1 MNKLISFLFALLC
14 ATTTTW
20 AQDSG
25 YPELD
30 AMVPVWK
37 NAQETTFGYPA
48 SQKSLLAKFYEWY
61 LASGMD
67 VVNLNNAGD
76 PMTDEPST
84 LSTQMFE
91 RQVIEFFAPLYD
103 FRLDD
108 VWGLVTHSGTDG
120 NNHGIYFGVNYLRNQ
135 TQLEP
140 VLYVSDE
147 AHYSNM
153 RLAHLQNLDMRLV
166 ASDSMGRMIPDS
178 LEKVLVTSRPA
189 LMVYAMGSTFKG
201 AIDDQKA
208 LNAVLDAHPE
218 IPGVYRHVDAAL
230 FGGYLPFTPYRA
242 LVSRDSMHY
251 ESIAVSGHK
260 FFGIDSPCGLFICTR
275 EVYDKQVSYNVPYL
289 NSNMRMINCSR
300 DALDPLKFWWLI
312 KYHGFEG
319 WEYQAA
325 QVLSQRDYLK
335 HQLDS
340 IGWPCWVNE
349 YSNTVFFRRP
359 SQRVISKYTLAQ
371 GHDDRFGGDLAHV
384 VVMQH
389 VSKEKID
396 MFIND
401 LTEEQ
406 TVSVTWDSIFVDK
419 VRAWRDGDGNI
430 EHTNNTK
437 DGITVTYDGPGK
449 YCGFAYGEIYFYKA
463 DAKQTFTSTVG
474 SISRIEISGVQ
485 VRTIYPEGWKWIPEE
500 QVDVSHYR
508 GKLIWEGTPADS
520 VSMNGSDEPIDI
532 KDISQIVFTVSG
544 KPTAINEVKQGQN
557 PNRKLIKD
565 GQLIIKANG
574 KTYNAAGVPVDTKR

>member
-1 MNKLISFLFALLC
+1 MKTLRFTILALLC
-14 ATTTTW
+14 AVTHGAW
-20 AQDSG
+20 AQTSG

-30 AMVPVWK
+30 DMVPVWK
-37 NAQETTFGYPA
+37 TAQQTTFGYPA
-48 SQKSLLAKFYEWY
+48 SQKSQLAQFYKWY
-61 LASGMD
+61 VASGMD

-103 FRLDD
+103 FPIDD
-108 VWGLVTHSGTDG
+108 VWGIVTHSGTDG
-120 NNHGIYFGVNYLRNQ
+120 NNHGIYFGVNYLRNT
-135 TQLEP
+135 TQMEP

-153 RLAHLQNLDMRLV
+153 RLAHLQNLEMRLV

-201 AIDDQKA
+201 AIDDQKS

-230 FGGYLPFTPYRA
+230 FGGYLPFTPYRS
-242 LVSRDSMHY
+242 LVSRDTMRY

-260 FFGIDSPCGLFICTR
+260 FFGIDSPCGLFLCTR
-275 EVYDKQVSYNVPYL
+275 EVYDKQENYNVTYL

-319 WEYQAA
+319 WEFQAT
-325 QVLSQRDYLK
+325 QLFHQRDYLK
-335 HQLDS
+335 QQLDS
-340 IGWPCWVNE
+340 IGWPCWVND

-359 SQRVISKYTLAQ
+359 SQQVVSKYTLAQ
-371 GHDDRFGGDLAHV
+371 GYDERFGGELAHV

-389 VSKEKID
+389 VSEEKID
-396 MFIND
+396 MFIAD
-401 LTEEQ
+401 LTAERGFS
-406 TVSVTWDSIFVDK
+406 VSWDSLFVDK

-430 EHTNNTK
+430 ELANNTR
-437 DGITVTYDGPGK
+437 DGITVTFEGPGK
-449 YCGFAYGEIYFYKA
+449 YCGFSYDEIYFYKA
-463 DAKQTFTSTVG
+463 DAKLTFTSTVG
-474 SISRIEISGVQ
+474 DISRIEISGTQ
-485 VRTIYPEGWKWIPEE
+485 VRTVYPDGWTWVPEE

-520 VSMNGSDEPIDI
+520 VVMNGSDETIDI
-532 KDISQIVFTVSG
+532 KDISKIVFTINV
-544 KPTAINEVKQGQN
+544 KTAIDNISQGQSQ
-557 PNRKLIKD
+557 PRKLLKD
-565 GQLIIKANG
+565 GQLLIKHND
-574 KTYNAAGVPVDTKR
+574 KTYNAAGIEVY